1 MKEFKKARARCIW
14 LDVDDLCSFVPVA
27 DHVSTG
33 SAATAEN
40 IVESDADAPS
50 VTAHTDVPAEKNAP
64 LKRNRKSSENSDADE
79 LCSEK
84 DGSTDVNPPADA
96 PSVTAHTDVPAEKN
110 SPLQRN
116 GKSSEDS
123 GSKSSR
129 NNDDDTVS
137 IEEDG
142 STDVNPAIEED
153 GSTDVN
159 PAPADRY
166 MRCVTYDTATTYGR
180 SSIVFCTPGVA
191 SVVMYS

>member
-1 MKEFKKARARCIW
+1 METRSGSRRRSEPEA
-14 LDVDDLCSFVPVA
+14 DLAYAGSFGTTQMQTRSGLLLRSAPDA
-27 DHVSTG
+27 YHVSTG

-40 IVESDADAPS
+40 SFESDADTRS
-50 VTAHTDVPAEKNAP
+50 VTAHTEVPAAKNTP
-64 LKRNRKSSENSDADE
+64 LQRSSENSEAGE

-96 PSVTAHTDVPAEKN
+96 SSVTAHTE
-110 SPLQRN
+110 
-116 GKSSEDS
+116 EDS